1 MAKTVTKRK
10 VQMPGS
16 IRQRLSAALCMLLVS
31 SIMLVS
37 TTYAWF
43 TLSTAPEVTG
53 IDTSVAGNGSLEI
66 ALMPTDGLLGTIS
79 SGRSATGSGG
89 SSTVANVTW
98 GNIVNLSDESYG
110 LGKINLNPAALNT
123 TENETEGVQLNV
135 DHPLSIATYG
145 YDGRAEKLSDNNIV
159 ARSYDNGAFS
169 KSGYGVR
176 AIGEATETDGETKTV
191 ETTYGYI
198 IDLAVRIN
206 TQKETT
212 DEQGVTTATA
222 AKLLLQT
229 DGAQRIYSDSENADT
244 LGGGSSMSF
253 VDTTGLNMEDLMK
266 AVRVTFVRNLGNGYT
281 DTEGKSAPVEI
292 LGTAR
297 LDYENPSKLEDGSG
311 STARLYLIGD
321 DKELIKTKEEAV
333 LVDELTKNT
342 AVQISAIVWL
352 DGTAVKNSSVSAT
365 ANALAQATLNL
376 QFSTD
381 AELHPASNGELF
393 GETTDGTEQN
403 P

>member
-79 SGRSATGSGG
+79 SGRSVTGSGG
-89 SSTVANVTW
+89 STAANVTW
-98 GNIVNLSDESYG
+98 GNIVNLSDASYG
-110 LGKINLNPAALNT
+110 LGKINLNPAVLNT
-123 TENETEGVQLNV
+123 TENETEGTKLNV
-135 DHPLSIATYG
+135 DHPLAIATYG
-145 YDGRAEKLSDNNIV
+145 YDGRAEKLSDTNIV
-159 ARSYDNGAFS
+159 ARSYDNSAFS
-169 KSGYGVR
+169 KSEYGVR
-176 AIGEATETDGETKTV
+176 AIGETAGIGTEAMTV

-198 IDLAVRIN
+198 VDLAVRIN

-212 DEQGVTTATA
+212 NEQGEKTATN

-229 DGAQRIYSDSENADT
+229 DDAQRIYSDSTNADT
-244 LGGGSSMSF
+244 KGGGSSMSF
-253 VDTTGLNMEDLMK
+253 VDTTGLKMDDLMK

-281 DTEGKSAPVEI
+281 DTDGNRAPVEI

-297 LDYENPSKLEDGSG
+297 LDYEAKTQLENGSG
-311 STARLYLIGD
+311 SIARLYLIGD
-321 DKELIKTKEEAV
+321 NEELIKTKENAV
-333 LVDELTKNT
+333 LVDALTKNT

-352 DGTAVKNSSVSAT
+352 DGTAVKNSSVSAA

-393 GETTDGTEQN
+393 GETTSDTGPT